1 MSGCSRAVRRCRRR
15 ARRSPVQLR
24 PAAPNECDGEV
35 FEAGVAERACTSFVT
50 RTKPVRFRP
59 PAPGCKRG
67 YMTSA
72 MTMPVLVLNASYEPV
87 NITRARRAL
96 VLLIKG
102 VAVIEEAMI
111 GMCMSACNCLVS
123 FAFASIGVCRS
134 DPDAIEEEHPHP
146 RRTHLPV
153 LRREVLEQ
161 RIGTGACGS
170 ARSRRTEHMG
180 EPGSRVSRL
189 QRAQGRSDTDG
200 SRHEVAPSAA
210 PSDDLH
216 LSRFHAPDGSRR
228 GEVEEVS
235 VLLKSGRHSSMPER
249 RLGMAKDAG

>member
-1 MSGCSRAVRRCRRR
+1 MHLIR
-15 ARRSPVQLR
+15 
-24 PAAPNECDGEV
+24 NED
-35 FEAGVAERACTSFVT
+35 
-50 RTKPVRFRP
+50 KPVRFRP

-102 VAVIEEAMI
+102 VAVIEEAHDRYVHVGLQLPCVI
-111 GMCMSACNCLVS
+111 RLRQYRRLPLRIQTLSRKNIL
-123 FAFASIGVCRS
+123 IR
-134 DPDAIEEEHPHP
+134 

-161 RIGTGACGS
+161 QIGTRACDS
-170 ARSRRTEHMG
+170 ARSRRAEHVG

-189 QRAQGRSDTDG
+189 QRAQGRSNTDG
-200 SRHEVAPSAA
+200 SRHEIAPSTA
-210 PSDDLH
+210 PRDYSH
-216 LSRFHAPDGSRR
+216 LSRFYAPDGSRR
-228 GEVEEVS
+228 GEMEEVS
-235 VLLKSGRHSSMPER
+235 VLLKFSRHSSSQSV
-249 RLGMAKDAG
+249 ASV